1 MIGAVFLMGILAEES
16 LANQEETNS
25 IFQLS
30 FSKYLACN
38 LPLWYYVFS
47 KQQSFYLIIFMFCM
61 GKAMFVGL
69 FYILN
74 VIRAVTAYCRNRKNG
89 TKQEK

>member
-1 MIGAVFLMGILAEES
+1 MLGAVFLMGILAEES
-16 LANQEETNS
+16 INNKEEINS

-61 GKAMFVGL
+61 GKVMLVGV
-69 FYILN
+69 FYLLN
-74 VIRAVTAYCRNRKNG
+74 FIRAVSSYCGNSKK
-89 TKQEK
+89 T